1 MQNSMTI
8 ATLLAFLCSANA
20 ATLVRERTQRVHK
33 SAATGARTWSEEEDP
48 FRRLAVFVDDF
59 SLHGSLPGPSLG
71 PSLPPDDVFDD
82 TIPKDEPIPAPIS
95 G

>member
-1 MQNSMTI
+1 MQTSMTI

-20 ATLVRERTQRVHK
+20 ATLVRERTQQVHK

-48 FRRLAVFVDDF
+48 FRRLQTSLEDF
-59 SLHGSLPGPSLG
+59 SLSASLSL
-71 PSLPPDDVFDD
+71 S
-82 TIPKDEPIPAPIS
+82 IPAESTDDAALAEDTPRDEAMPEPVS